1 MQDLEGKTA
10 VVIGASSG
18 IGLALAQ
25 ALGRQGMNLVMAAS
39 RAGRLEAAAAA
50 VQDTTSTEVMAV
62 TCDVADDSSVQSL
75 AERAYAE
82 FGEVNLLC
90 NNAAVTTLG
99 PLAQHQP
106 EDWEWVYRVNVMGV
120 VNAIHTFLPSFIAQG
135 GGHIM
140 NTGSVMGIIPDAIP
154 DYGPYTSAKAAVAS
168 LTLMLREEVAL
179 AGVEVSL
186 FVPGGVKSG
195 LTSRANDRG
204 PVKPGDWTLRFNSAA
219 DLAIRTA
226 REAADLTGGGGY
238 MSAEA
243 NAELAIAG
251 IKAND
256 PIIMAPKWLKP
267 AARGYFERVLAA
279 FDEGSVC

>member
-18 IGLALAQ
+18 IGLALANE
-25 ALGRQGMNLVMAAS
+25 LGRQGMNLVMAAS
-39 RAGRLEAAAAA
+39 RAHRLETAAAA
-50 VQDTTSTEVMAV
+50 VRDTTGTEVLAV
-62 TCDVADDSSVQSL
+62 PCDVADDSSVQLL

-82 FGEVNLLC
+82 FGEVHLLC

-99 PLAQHQP
+99 PLAQHRP

-120 VNAIHTFLPSFIAQG
+120 ANAIHAFLPGFIARG

-154 DYGPYTSAKAAVAS
+154 DYGPYTSAKAAVAA
-168 LTLMLREEVAL
+168 LTLMLREEVGP
-179 AGVEVSL
+179 AGVEVTL
-186 FVPGGVKSG
+186 FVPGGVKSE

-204 PVKPGDWTLRFNSAA
+204 PVKPRNWTLRFNAAA

-226 REAADLTGGGGY
+226 REAADLTCGGGY
-238 MSAEA
+238 LSAGA
-243 NAELAIAG
+243 NAELAVAG
-251 IKAND
+251 IKANA
-256 PIIMAPKWLKP
+256 PIVLVPKWLKP
-267 AARGYFERVLAA
+267 AARGYFERVLAS
-279 FDEGSVC
+279 FDEGTDR